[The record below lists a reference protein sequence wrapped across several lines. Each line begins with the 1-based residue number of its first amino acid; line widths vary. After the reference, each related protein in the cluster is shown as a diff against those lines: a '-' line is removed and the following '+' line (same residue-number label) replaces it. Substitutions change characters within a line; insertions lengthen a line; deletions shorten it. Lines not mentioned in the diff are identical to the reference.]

1 MQDAHLTR
9 FDLNLL
15 QALYAL
21 LEERHVTRAA
31 KRCFLS
37 QPAMSRAL
45 ERLRAIL
52 HDPLLVRS
60 GRTYQRTV
68 RGERLLQELNS
79 LMPRLDA
86 LVRGEAFEPVRSRER
101 FRMALTDHA
110 SAVLLPP
117 LLERLRAEAPGIYL
131 DVWAWQSRTYDD
143 VVAGRLDVALSA
155 EAVPGTLE
163 ADVLYRETFVC
174 LVGSAARRIRARRF
188 SLKEYLQ
195 LRHAVVETWEG
206 QQTPVDRRLA
216 ELGMKRQAALRVP
229 FFVPTLIAIA
239 RTDLILTL
247 PRRLAKI
254 MMPIADVRVVEPPR
268 EITGFS
274 YYMAWHPRLGSEPA
288 HVWFREHLRMA
299 ARAV

>member
-1 MQDAHLTR
+1 MVSMQNTHLTR
-9 FDLNLL
+9 FDLSLL

-45 ERLRAIL
+45 ERLRDML

-60 GRTYQRTV
+60 GRTYQLTV

-110 SAVLLPP
+110 SAVLLPT
-117 LLERLRAEAPGIYL
+117 LLERLRAEAPSIYL
-131 DVWAWQSRTYDD
+131 DVSAWQSRTYDD

-155 EAVPGTLE
+155 EAVPGSLE
-163 ADVLYRETFVC
+163 ADVLYKET
-174 LVGSAARRIRARRF
+174 
-188 SLKEYLQ
+188 
-195 LRHAVVETWEG
+195 
-206 QQTPVDRRLA
+206 
-216 ELGMKRQAALRVP
+216 
-229 FFVPTLIAIA
+229 
-239 RTDLILTL
+239 
-247 PRRLAKI
+247 
-254 MMPIADVRVVEPPR
+254 
-268 EITGFS
+268 
-274 YYMAWHPRLGSEPA
+274 
-288 HVWFREHLRMA
+288 
-299 ARAV
+299 

>member
-1 MQDAHLTR
+1 MQNAHLTR

-15 QALYAL
+15 RALYAL
-21 LEERHVTRAA
+21 LEERHVTHAA
-31 KRCFLS
+31 ERCFLS

-45 ERLRAIL
+45 ERLRDML
-52 HDPLLVRS
+52 RDPLLVRS

-86 LVRGEAFEPVRSRER
+86 LVRGEGFEPGRSRER
-101 FRMALTDHA
+101 FRLALTDHA
-110 SAVLLPP
+110 SAVLLPA
-117 LLERLRAEAPGIYL
+117 LLEHLAAEAPGIYL
-131 DVWAWQSRTYDD
+131 DVSAWQSRTYDD

-174 LVGSAARRIRARRF
+174 LVGSARRVRTRRF

-229 FFVPTLIAIA
+229 FFLPTLIAIA

-254 MMPIADVRVVEPPR
+254 MMPIAEVRVVEPPR